1 MRAQRENDHSP
12 SPSDM
17 SGSSMDVIF
26 SAEER
31 NRVEDEQKELKR
43 KSYQISLQRQ
53 IEEKRLEKLKDAERQ
68 KRNEIV
74 LEK

>member
-43 KSYQISLQRQ
+43 KCYQISLQRQ